1 MTIAEWQEQQ
11 KARQGYYAHFDLRQ
25 PLMHCFEEIST
36 PQYIKTHGF
45 FPFIH
50 YTKTVRRVKGGRAL
64 PPKTRE
70 IFYAAHKDSW
80 IYRYY
85 AYQLNEAY
93 NQRVLADGI
102 DHVAVAY
109 RNNHPGKSNVHFA
122 WRAINFIRKSQ
133 SCFIMIGDFTSFFD
147 NLNHSYLKERLCD
160 LLSVSQLPDDFYAVY
175 KNITR
180 FSYVDMNDL
189 LDFHCLAH
197 DEKGRKALNAK
208 RQALSP
214 QQLHRNKNW
223 IKKNPN
229 AAENKGVPQGSPIS
243 AVLANVYMLKA
254 DKEIND
260 YALAHNG
267 FYMRYSDDFILVIPN
282 ASPVDFRDHFDNIQ
296 GFISAAGN
304 IELREDKT
312 KFFHFENQKLE
323 NCTNVVDEVQSNGK
337 NILEFLGFAFD
348 GERIRLRDKTISK
361 YYNRA
366 YRKARTIAKNEGLTS
381 KGTRASG
388 AKLYKRYSVKGSV
401 YYRKERQIPVRSSY
415 GERNF
420 LDYIHGAKNVMHD
433 DLVDCITPRHMGKIR
448 QKAVEKK

>member
-1 MTIAEWQEQQ
+1 MTIFDWQEQQ
-11 KARQGYYAHFDLRQ
+11 KSRQGYYAHFDLRL
-25 PLMHCFEEIST
+25 PLMHCLNEITS
-36 PQYIKTHGF
+36 PEFVKTHGF
-45 FPFIH
+45 YPFIH
-50 YTKTVRRVKGGRAL
+50 YTKSVRRVRNGHAL
-64 PPKTRE
+64 EPKKRE

-85 AYQLNEAY
+85 AFLLNEAY
-93 NQRVLADGI
+93 NTRALTDGI

-122 WRAINFIRKSQ
+122 WQAFNFIRKCQ

-160 LLSVSQLPDDFYAVY
+160 LLGVTQLPADYYAVY

-189 LDFHCLAH
+189 LDFHHL
-197 DEKGRKALNAK
+197 DRNEKGKKALNAK

-214 QQLHRNKNW
+214 QQLHQNRSW

-229 AAENKGVPQGSPIS
+229 AADHKGVPQGSPIS

-254 DKEIND
+254 DNEINR
-260 YALAHNG
+260 YALGHDG
-267 FYMRYSDDFILVIPN
+267 FYMRYSDDFIMVIPN
-282 ASPVDFRDHFDNIQ
+282 ASPTEFRSHFDAVQ
-296 GFISAAGN
+296 GYISAAGN

-312 KFFHFENQKLE
+312 KFFHYQKHTLIS
-323 NCTNVVDEVQSNGK
+323 CTSTVDQVQKNGK
-337 NILEFLGFAFD
+337 NILEFLGFACD
-348 GERIRLRDKTISK
+348 GCHIRLRDKTISK
-361 YYNRA
+361 YYNRT
-366 YRKARTIAKNEGLTS
+366 YKKARTIAKNDGMTS

-401 YYRKERQIPVRSSY
+401 YYRKEQGITIKESY

-420 LDYIHGAKNVMHD
+420 LDYVHVAKKVMHG
-433 DLVDCITPRHMGKIR
+433 DLIDHITPRHMGKIR
-448 QKAVEKK
+448 RKAFKEK